1 MNFEYGSYGMLRV
14 RNIYE
19 NIDTG
24 LKLCRRHTVNN
35 NSIDY
40 VNNLLNTVYI
50 DHIGRLYVYPKN
62 IQTDELKT
70 WAVYN
75 GDYRIGCTDCDCCYT
90 DSVPGSSHRPGA
102 INGRVVENETQFIH
116 GDIGNYKFNGRP
128 IPQVIQDII
137 KYMSVG
143 CLIRTLKSDP
153 YDINYIYIVPRNHE
167 CAVILNGIKA
177 SIRLALSCGYI
188 KYNPRVEMPTNDKMP
203 PIIKSEHENTMIAL
217 ELHAQNYGFGADIR
231 YGGAIRKHRR
241 SLYDDKE
248 NLW

>member
-1 MNFEYGSYGMLRV
+1 MGFEYRSYGAQQV
-14 RNIYE
+14 RNIRE

-24 LKLCRRHTVNN
+24 LRICRQHTVNN

-62 IQTDELKT
+62 IQTDEAKT
-70 WAVYN
+70 RAVYN
-75 GDYRIGCTDCDCCYT
+75 GYSRIEYRDCDCCYMDNLSDNLNKT
-90 DSVPGSSHRPGA
+90 GA
-102 INGRVVENETQFIH
+102 INGVSIENDTQFIH
-116 GDIGNYKFNGRP
+116 GDIGKYKFNGRP

-153 YDINYIYIVPRNHE
+153 YDINYIFIVPRNHE
-167 CAVILNGIKA
+167 CAVILNSIKA

-188 KYNPRVEMPTNDKMP
+188 TYNRCIPCDKIP
-203 PIIKSEHENTMIAL
+203 SIIKSEHENTMRAL
-217 ELHAQNYGFGADIR
+217 ELYAQNYGFGADIR

-241 SLYDDKE
+241 SLHDDKE